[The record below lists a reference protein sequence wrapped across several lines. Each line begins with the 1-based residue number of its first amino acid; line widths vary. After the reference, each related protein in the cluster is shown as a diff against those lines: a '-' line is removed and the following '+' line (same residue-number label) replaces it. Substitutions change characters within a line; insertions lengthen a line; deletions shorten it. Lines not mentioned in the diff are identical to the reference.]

1 MYIKNN
7 LGDYPVNFYQ
17 SIHNH
22 AWRLIM
28 ANNRVYYAIQDLAI
42 NGPSGVGAVT
52 NEDYDRINGAQSVS
66 VSTNYNTEPVY
77 QLGQGGAYSF
87 LKELGDVEC
96 TISRVIDGWPC
107 IYGMAMGNN
116 TTLTQASNFK
126 SGIRMTVYDE
136 ASGTAT
142 SSYEMM
148 PCYVGN
154 VSFNFPVEETFT
166 EEITFVG
173 NDGRYITGTAN
184 SAGSKSTSRLMGR
197 RNTIDM
203 DASNFPGYGG
213 NAVQSISIS
222 FDLGREA
229 AYGLGAMAPY
239 TRYINFP
246 VEITT
251 EIVTNAKDS
260 IGGGAVDSSVGPC
273 ADFAGAG
280 DTTIKVALCDGS
292 VFDVGSNNILQS
304 ENYSGGEAGGGNAT
318 FTSTYISYS
327 YFKYTFPTSIGTFA
341 DGIGDDSENESAP
354 TDFGT
359 SHIAEADVIEGG
371 NPS

>member
-1 MYIKNN
+1 
-7 LGDYPVNFYQ
+7 
-17 SIHNH
+17 
-22 AWRLIM
+22 M

-42 NGPSGVGAVT
+42 NGPSGVGAPI

-77 QLGQGGAYSF
+77 QLGQGGAYSY
-87 LKELGDVEC
+87 LSELGDVEC

-116 TTLTQASNFK
+116 TTLTQAANYK

-136 ASGTAT
+136 ADGSAT
-142 SSYEMM
+142 SSYAMM

-154 VSFNFPVEETFT
+154 VTFNFPVEETFT

-173 NDGRYITGTAN
+173 NDGRYIGGTGN
-184 SAGSKSTSRLMGR
+184 STGAKSTSRLMGR
-197 RNTIDM
+197 RNTMDM
-203 DASNFPGYGG
+203 DASDFPGHDS

-251 EIVTNAKDS
+251 EIVSNAKDS

-273 ADFAGAG
+273 ADFAGG
-280 DTTIKVALCDGS
+280 GNTTIKVALCDGS
-292 VFDVGSNNILQS
+292 VFDVGANNILQS
-304 ENYSGGEAGGGNAT
+304 SNYSGGEAGGGNAT

-327 YFKYTFPTSIGTFA
+327 YFKYKFPTAAGTFN
-341 DGIGDDSENESAP
+341 DGEGNDSDNASAP
-354 TDFGT
+354 ADFGT
-359 SHIAEADVIEGG
+359 NFIGDTDVIEEG

>member
-1 MYIKNN
+1 
-7 LGDYPVNFYQ
+7 
-17 SIHNH
+17 
-22 AWRLIM
+22 M

-42 NGPSGVGAVT
+42 NGPSGVGAPT
-52 NEDYDRINGAQSVS
+52 NVEYDRINGAQSVS

-77 QLGQGGAYSF
+77 QLGQGDAYSY
-87 LKELGDVEC
+87 LSELGDVEC

-116 TTLTQASNFK
+116 KTLTEAANYK

-136 ASGTAT
+136 STNNAT
-142 SSYEMM
+142 SSYVMM

-154 VSFNFPVEETFT
+154 VTFNFPVEETFT
-166 EEITFVG
+166 EEITFIG
-173 NDGRYITGTAN
+173 NDGKYITGGVANTA
-184 SAGSKSTSRLMGR
+184 GFKGTSRLMGR

-203 DASNFPGYGG
+203 DASDFPGYGS

-251 EIVTNAKDS
+251 EIVQNAKDT
-260 IGGGAVDSSVGPC
+260 IGGGSVDSSVGPC

-280 DTTIKVALCDGS
+280 GHTIKVALCDGS
-292 VFDVGSNNILQS
+292 VFDAGTNNIIQS
-304 ENYSGGEAGGGNAT
+304 SNYSGGEAGGGNAT
-318 FTSTYISYS
+318 VTSTYISYS
-327 YFKYTFPTSIGTFA
+327 YFKYTFPTAGGTFN
-341 DGIGDDSENESAP
+341 DGEGDDSENASAP
-354 TDFGT
+354 ADFGT
-359 SHIAEADVIEGG
+359 NFIGPSDIIEDGV
-371 NPS
+371 PS